1 MKVTAYIRHT
11 QVDKAGSRPRL
22 SPDLAPENIIGC
34 VSKDRWK
41 QASMISE
48 NQTKSRA
55 PCTTAMTYKVVL
67 KEEELG
73 FPLGIYSQEERKSNQ
88 MKAHYRET
96 NHNRTK
102 ETSTSPRSQLWSFY
116 ENKLKN

>member
-73 FPLGIYSQEERKSNQ
+73 FPLGIYSQEEREGEQSDESTLQRNKPQQDKGNIHESQ
-88 MKAHYRET
+88 ESALVFLRE
-96 NHNRTK
+96 
-102 ETSTSPRSQLWSFY
+102 
-116 ENKLKN
+116 

>member
-1 MKVTAYIRHT
+1 
-11 QVDKAGSRPRL
+11 
-22 SPDLAPENIIGC
+22 
-34 VSKDRWK
+34 
-41 QASMISE
+41 MISK

-73 FPLGIYSQEERKSNQ
+73 FPLGIYSQEERGDSNQ
-88 MKAHYRET
+88 MKAHYRKT

-102 ETSTSPRSQLWSFY
+102 ETSQESALVFLR
-116 ENKLKN
+116 E